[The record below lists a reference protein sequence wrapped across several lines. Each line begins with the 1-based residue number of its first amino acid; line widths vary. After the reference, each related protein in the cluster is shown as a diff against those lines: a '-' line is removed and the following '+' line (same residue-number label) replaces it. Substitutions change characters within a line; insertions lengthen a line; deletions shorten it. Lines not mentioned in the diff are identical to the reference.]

1 MSTMPDWDDLR
12 FFLAIADHGGLG
24 AAARALGVE
33 HSTASR
39 RIDALEAGLG
49 VRLFDR
55 LPKGWAITPAGA
67 ELLPAAR
74 RVEAEMMALL
84 RQARGADA
92 VRGPVRIAAPPA
104 LCAWLLAPALA
115 RQRTHHPELRIE
127 LVADRR
133 TADLGRREADLAV
146 RYVRPAAPTLA
157 VRRLCDVD
165 YGLYGAPGY
174 LHERA
179 PEAWEFLGYADGLDA
194 LPQQRWM
201 TAFAADR
208 PFSLRSNDQGSLLQL
223 AAAGAGLAVLPR
235 MLARAAGGLAEA
247 PVACPVVRPL
257 WLVLHEDVRKSARV
271 RAAADLV
278 AAAFDPRA

>member
-1 MSTMPDWDDLR
+1 MTKMPDWDDLR

-55 LPKGWAITPAGA
+55 LPKGWAITAAGG

-74 RVEAEMMALL
+74 RVEADMLALL
-84 RQARGADA
+84 RQATEADA
-92 VRGPVRIAAPPA
+92 VRGLVRIAAPPA

-115 RQRTHHPELRIE
+115 RLQGRHPELSFE
-127 LVADRR
+127 LLADRR

-146 RYVRPAAPTLA
+146 RYVRPAAPALA
-157 VRRLCDVD
+157 VRRLCDIA
-165 YGLYGAPGY
+165 YGLFGATGY
-174 LHERA
+174 LAER
-179 PEAWEFLGYADGLDA
+179 PEAAWEFLGYSDALDT
-194 LPQQRWM
+194 LPQQQWL
-201 TAFAADR
+201 TAFAAGR
-208 PFSLRSNDQGSLLQL
+208 PFRLRSDDLGTLAQL

-235 MLARAAGGLAEA
+235 TLARAVGGLEEA
-247 PVACPVVRPL
+247 PAACPVVRPL
-257 WLVLHEDVRKSARV
+257 WLVLHEDVRRSARV

-278 AAAFDPRA
+278 AAAFDPRT